1 MRSNDLS
8 GEADRW
14 AVMQAAFSG
23 ETAGLLYVCGCLCL

>member
-14 AVMQAAFSG
+14 AVTQAAFSG
-23 ETAGLLYVCGCLCL
+23 EKAGLLHVCDCLCL